1 MMNKH
6 RLRINMM
13 ILLLLLT
20 MLLGGCWDIKYLDE
34 LSIVIAIGL
43 DKAEGED
50 IAVTVQIVNSSEMT
64 SGGNKSSGSGAS
76 STVTYR
82 ETGQTIL
89 EATRKIINKNSRK
102 LYFAHNQVLII
113 GEELARKGVRP
124 LFEYIDR
131 SPELRTDFFLLIAR
145 DAKAEDV
152 LSINTPIAKIPGIKI
167 NQNVRNVEKSLGISY
182 KVNIRDVI
190 EMMGTGKKEIV
201 AGSIEIIGDKSK
213 GNSKE
218 SVSKIKIDTYLKLRG
233 MAVFKDEKL
242 IHFFEPLES
251 RGNTWI
257 QDKINNTVINVPCE
271 QADTVTVEIM
281 HSKTNVKAK
290 VKEGKPSIKIRVEQE
305 ANIGENFCENMD
317 VSSKEAFTEI
327 TKKTNDQTKLEILA
341 AIHKAQKWKTDIF
354 GFADYTYK
362 ADPGY
367 WKQNKN
373 NWEDIFAEI
382 PVEIEVHTNI
392 KREGIRNKS
401 YYK

>member
-1 MMNKH
+1 
-6 RLRINMM
+6 
-13 ILLLLLT
+13 
-20 MLLGGCWDIKYLDE
+20 
-34 LSIVIAIGL
+34 
-43 DKAEGED
+43 
-50 IAVTVQIVNSSEMT
+50 
-64 SGGNKSSGSGAS
+64 
-76 STVTYR
+76 
-82 ETGQTIL
+82 
-89 EATRKIINKNSRK
+89 
-102 LYFAHNQVLII
+102 
-113 GEELARKGVRP
+113 
-124 LFEYIDR
+124 
-131 SPELRTDFFLLIAR
+131 
-145 DAKAEDV
+145 
-152 LSINTPIAKIPGIKI
+152 
-167 NQNVRNVEKSLGISY
+167 
-182 KVNIRDVI
+182 
-190 EMMGTGKKEIV
+190 
-201 AGSIEIIGDKSK
+201 
-213 GNSKE
+213 
-218 SVSKIKIDTYLKLRG
+218 

-242 IHFFEPLES
+242 IHYFEPQES

-271 QADTVTVEIM
+271 QAGKVTVEIM
-281 HSKTNVKAK
+281 HSQTNVKAK
-290 VKEGKPSIKIRVEQE
+290 VTEGKPSIKIRVEQE

-382 PVEIEVHTNI
+382 PVEIEIHTNI